1 MKEPMLRVRD
11 LRKSYKGREVVAGV
25 SFDVNEGEI
34 VGLLGRNGA
43 GKTTTFRMTVGMIWP
58 DTGTVEFTG
67 KNGKTLDVT
76 SLPMYQRARAG
87 MGYLAQEN
95 SIFRDLSVE
104 DNLACILE
112 TLGLSRKERRA
123 RRDRL
128 IDEYGLGKV
137 RKSIARLLSGGE
149 KRRLEIAR
157 ALITEPK
164 LMLLDEP
171 FAGVDPIAVGDI
183 QKIVFGLRDRGIA
196 VFITDHMVRELL
208 ATIDRTYLMSDGQ
221 VLVQGTA
228 REIVANADARRL
240 YLGEG
245 FQLDLPPAPD
255 AKPATPAG
263 GEAA

>member
-1 MKEPMLRVRD
+1 MLRVHD

-43 GKTTTFRMTVGMIWP
+43 GKTTTFRMTIGMVWP
-58 DTGTVEFTG
+58 DAGRVEFQG
-67 KNGKTLDVT
+67 KDGVFRDVS

-95 SIFRDLSVE
+95 SIFRDLTVE
-104 DNLACILE
+104 DNLGCILE
-112 TLGLSRKERRA
+112 TLGLSRRENRL
-123 RRDRL
+123 RRDSL
-128 IDEYGLGKV
+128 IEEYGLGAV
-137 RKSIARLLSGGE
+137 RKSAARVLSGGE

-157 ALITEPK
+157 ALITQPK

-183 QKIVFGLRDRGIA
+183 QKIVFGLRDRGIS
-196 VFITDHMVRELL
+196 VFITDHNVRETL
-208 ATIDRTYLMSDGQ
+208 ATTDRLYLMSDGR
-221 VLVQGTA
+221 VLVSGTP
-228 REIVANADARRL
+228 REIVANPDARRL

-245 FQLDLPPAPD
+245 FQLDLPVAGSAAPKN
-255 AKPATPAG
+255 APE
-263 GEAA
+263 EASP